1 MGRIKSTPIKR
12 ITHKVMGLHG
22 EEFTKEFDKN
32 KEVVNKFIS
41 VKSKKLR
48 NIIAGYT
55 TRIVKKGEQPRR
67 VRSSEDEQEN

>member
-12 ITHKVMGLHG
+12 VTHTIMGLHG
-22 EEFTKEFDKN
+22 EEFTKDFEKN
-32 KEVVNKFIS
+32 KEIVNKLIYT
-41 VKSKKLR
+41 KSKKLR

-67 VRSSEDEQEN
+67 VRQTEEKREN